1 MDQSRCTAT
10 LGSLTNTRECQER
23 IDETRSVDRSGG
35 CAGAAAVENEAI
47 ARCGGVHDRL
57 TY

>member
-23 IDETRSVDRSGG
+23 IDESGG